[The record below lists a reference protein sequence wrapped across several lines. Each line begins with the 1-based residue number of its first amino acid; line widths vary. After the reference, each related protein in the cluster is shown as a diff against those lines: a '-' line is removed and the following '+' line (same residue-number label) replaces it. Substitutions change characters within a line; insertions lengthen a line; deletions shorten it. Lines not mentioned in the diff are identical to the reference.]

1 MLRGHGWL
9 EMLIWGIS
17 LAVAAVPESLPAV
30 VTGALAI
37 GTTRMARR
45 HAIVKRL
52 PAVETMGCTTVICT
66 DKTGT
71 LTKNEMTARRLFLD
85 GREIEVTGSGYE
97 PLGRFL
103 SGEHELSPDREPV
116 LAMAARISLLCND
129 AALEENN
136 GVWTVRGDPTEGALL
151 VLGRKAGLNYRELLE
166 TCPRVAE
173 IPFSSET
180 KRMSTF
186 HGVPE
191 GLLMCLEG
199 APESLL
205 HRATK
210 VLTAGGNGHL
220 PVMTGGTSPM
230 RRPAWRMRPC
240 GSWAW
245 PIAGSKSSPNL
256 PPKARKSTWSGW
268 GWRG

>member
-1 MLRGHGWL
+1 MFRGHGWL

-97 PLGRFL
+97 PVGNFL
-103 SGEHELSPDREPV
+103 VGQHEAGAGPGPGP
-116 LAMAARISLLCND
+116 AMAARISLLCND
-129 AALEENN
+129 AALEEND

-151 VLGRKAGLNYRELLE
+151 VLGRKAGLEFRRIAADF
-166 TCPRVAE
+166 PRLAE

-186 HGVPE
+186 HEAPG
-191 GLLMCLEG
+191 GFLMCLKG

-205 HRATK
+205 HLAAR
-210 VLTAGGNGHL
+210 VLTAGGERPHHRL
-220 PVMTGGTSPM
+220 MTGGRSSQ
-230 RRPAWRMRPC
+230 RRVKWPMRPC
-240 GSWAW
+240 GSWVW
-245 PIAGSKSSPNL
+245 LTAG
-256 PPKARKSTWSGW
+256 
-268 GWRG
+268 